1 MNKRIV
7 SVLCCIPLLM
17 SGIIDRPLEKSN
29 LYNKFTAANL
39 QDIQY
44 PLQDDRNRV
53 KRIKEKADKLKKQ
66 QMIKEIGEG
75 LEQLHIKEEQ
85 ERKKQQEISSRGL
98 GENVEEVDF
107 ILSFYTNLP
116 EENGG
121 HTVTCTGQPLQYGVV
136 ASNVYPI
143 GTKVYLEGYGLF
155 TVADKGGNHFD
166 NYNRLDVLIPPKYD
180 GEPNYKERVNNM
192 GKPHVKGY
200 IQIK

>member
-7 SVLCCIPLLM
+7 SVLCCVPLLM
-17 SGIIDRPLEKSN
+17 SGIIDKPLEKSN
-29 LYNKFTAANL
+29 LYNKFKAVNL

-44 PLQDDRNRV
+44 PLQDAKSRF
-53 KRIKEKADKLKKQ
+53 KRIQEKADKLRKQ
-66 QMIKEIGEG
+66 QMLKEIGEG
-75 LEQLHIKEEQ
+75 LTKLKDEDDQKK
-85 ERKKQQEISSRGL
+85 KKQQIANRGL
-98 GENVEEVDF
+98 SGNVKEVDF

-121 HTVTCTGQPLQYGVV
+121 NTVTCTGQPLQYGIV

-143 GTKVYLEGYGLF
+143 GTKIYLEGYGLF
-155 TVADKGGNHFD
+155 IVADKGGNHFD

-180 GEPNYKERVNNM
+180 GEPNYKDRVNNM